1 MNIFKAIAEKFSI
14 PLPWGVF
21 KNSAFTNYALDYE
34 VFLKE
39 AYNNPFIYKA
49 LNEIITDAKTVKV
62 GVFRDNKGKMEYVE
76 NHKINKWLAKP
87 NMELN
92 GKDMIEYYILYLYLG
107 GGCLLYKTKGIM
119 EKQIYIYSPDSFDI
133 QRDDFFNISQVK
145 VGNTYIPKEDWN
157 SFKVCKAV
165 NVEDKI
171 AGKSQE
177 FRPIL
182 KSLALVG
189 DMSNLAM
196 IHQNRQLK
204 NFGKRSGI
212 ISYKGVMTPD
222 KKEEMKKTVKAM
234 GSGEDTGG
242 LAFLPA
248 DTIDYKATDQ
258 TSVEMDWLNSLQY
271 MEEIISY
278 AMGVPVQLI
287 SSRSSTYNNMAE
299 AKKKIYIDTAIPLV
313 QDYCEDLTAFFQ
325 DDLQENER
333 IWYDVS
339 EIEELKEDVM
349 TVAKG
354 VREALKGV
362 ATVNE
367 IRDTL
372 TKKTGIELKSI
383 SKELGDKVLVTSSDM
398 FLDDL
403 NVELEPLPR
412 ENEEESTKE

>member
-1 MNIFKAIAEKFSI
+1 MLEIIRKYKDKSRLFIKEKFTEDGAGWLFLQQLIIAPMSLLTTVLLARILSI
-14 PLPWGVF
+14 
-21 KNSAFTNYALDYE
+21 SDYG
-34 VFLKE
+34 
-39 AYNNPFIYKA
+39 YYK
-49 LNEIITDAKTVKV
+49 
-62 GVFRDNKGKMEYVE
+62 YV
-76 NHKINKWLAKP
+76 LS
-87 NMELN
+87 
-92 GKDMIEYYILYLYLG
+92 
-107 GGCLLYKTKGIM
+107 
-119 EKQIYIYSPDSFDI
+119 IYSIAAIFGLTGFYNIASLNI
-133 QRDDFFNISQVK
+133 QRGQDEFFHLGFK
-145 VGNTYIPKEDWN
+145 YRKLLRWIP
-157 SFKVCKAV
+157 A
-165 NVEDKI
+165 
-171 AGKSQE
+171 
-177 FRPIL
+177 
-182 KSLALVG
+182 
-189 DMSNLAM
+189 
-196 IHQNRQLK
+196 
-204 NFGKRSGI
+204 
-212 ISYKGVMTPD
+212 

-299 AKKKIYIDTAIPLV
+299 AKKKIYIDTIIPLV

-383 SKELGDKVLVTSSDM
+383 NKELGDKVLVTSSDM

-403 NVELEPLPR
+403 NVELIDIPE

>member
-34 VFLKE
+34 VFLQE

-107 GGCLLYKTKGIM
+107 GGCLFYKTKGIM
-119 EKQIYIYSPDSFDI
+119 DKQIYIYSPDSFDI

-145 VGNTYIPKEDWN
+145 VGNTYIPKEEW
-157 SFKVCKAV
+157 SSYKVCKAV
-165 NVEDKI
+165 NVNDKI

-278 AMGVPVQLI
+278 ATGVPVQLV
-287 SSRSSTYNNMAE
+287 SSRSSTYNNLKE
-299 AKKKIYIDTAIPLV
+299 AKKKVYVDTVIPLV
-313 QDYCEDLTAFFQ
+313 QDYCEDLTAFFN
-325 DDLQENER
+325 DDLQENES

-339 EIEELKEDVM
+339 EIEELKENVLDI
-349 TVAKG
+349 AEKLSN
-354 VREALKGV
+354 ALRGKV
-362 ATVNE
+362 SLNE
-367 IRDTL
+367 FRQVL
-372 TKKTGIELKSI
+372 SEKTNISLKALP
-383 SKELGDKVLVTSSDM
+383 KELGDKVLVTSSDM

-403 NVELEPLPR
+403 NVELIDIPE